1 MNGGKAMNFR
11 LNLLTATENTVD
23 KIFDGSAG
31 DVLLDE
37 NGQFVDPSQVVD
49 NVTTWW
55 EKLDLVNK
63 IIEMI
68 PSLIIAVVLI
78 IVGIFLSRIISKI
91 IVETLKSR
99 NVDPSVYNFIKRFV
113 SVSIK
118 AIFILS
124 AASMFFNIGSLV
136 TALGAAGVAASLGLQ
151 DSVAQFASGIQI
163 LFNHPFKNGDFV
175 EVNGIQGNVA
185 DIRFMS
191 TVITTTDNKRIII
204 PNSHI
209 TTNHII
215 NYSAE
220 DLRRVDLIYSISYT
234 DDMSKAKNV
243 IINVAECNSLVL
255 NDPAPQVF
263 VNSHEASSI
272 NLVAKIWCKGTDYWD
287 VYYQMQEQVKLAFD
301 SNGISIPFNQL
312 DIHLK
317 NEN

>member
-1 MNGGKAMNFR
+1 MNFKM
-11 LNLLTATENTVD
+11 NLLTAAADAAD
-23 KIFDGSAG
+23 KLFNGNAG

-37 NGQFVDPSQVVD
+37 NGQFADPSQVVD

-63 IIEMI
+63 IIDKI
-68 PSLIIAVVLI
+68 PSLVIAVALVFIGL
-78 IVGIFLSRIISKI
+78 FLSRIVSKLL
-91 IVETLKSR
+91 VKAMKAK
-99 NVDPSVYNFIKRFV
+99 NVDPSVYNFIKRSV
-113 SVSIK
+113 SVLIK
-118 AIFILS
+118 AVFILS
-124 AASMFFNIGSLV
+124 ALSMFFNIGSLV
-136 TALGAAGVAASLGLQ
+136 TAIGAAGVAASLGLQ

-163 LFNHPFKNGDFV
+163 LLNHPFKNGDFV

-185 DIRFMS
+185 DIRFMN
-191 TVITTTDNKRIII
+191 TVITTVDNKRIIV

-220 DLRRVDLIYSISYT
+220 NLRRVDLNYSISYT

-243 IINVAECNSLVL
+243 IMNVAQCNELIL

-301 SNGISIPFNQL
+301 ANGISIPFNQL
-312 DIHLK
+312 DVHVK
-317 NEN
+317 ADR